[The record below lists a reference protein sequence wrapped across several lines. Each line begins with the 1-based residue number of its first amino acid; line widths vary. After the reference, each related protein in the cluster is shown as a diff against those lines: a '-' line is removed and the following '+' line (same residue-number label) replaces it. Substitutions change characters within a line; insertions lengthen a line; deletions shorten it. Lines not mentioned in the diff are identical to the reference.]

1 MSDRDTEKLLRRAPT
16 RTLSPAELDVMAA
29 ALNEVNR
36 NTGPGWWRRRVPLG
50 YAAAASAIVAAAALL
65 VGIGLGRSDRIT
77 PLDPSAQPPATVD
90 GESRSTLVQAAP
102 DLFRVSRPTFG
113 FDMSRWQAT
122 TSR

>member
-1 MSDRDTEKLLRRAPT
+1 MSDRDIEKLLGRAPT
-16 RTLSPAELDVMAA
+16 RTLSPAELDVMAT
-29 ALNEVNR
+29 ALNAANR
-36 NTGPGWWRRRVPLG
+36 TEAPGWWRRQVPVG
-50 YAAAASAIVAAAALL
+50 YAAAASAVAAAAALL
-65 VGIGLGRSDRIT
+65 VGIGLGRSDAIT
-77 PLDPSAQPPATVD
+77 PVDPSAQPPATVH